1 MKQTKNYKKKRIIT
15 TAIIVIAI
23 VVWVIIAKTCKTQ
36 TPPIQETTTTNGN
49 VQQWELT
56 LEITAP
62 EEEPADEKRS
72 AAPAEIK
79 QITEKNWV
87 TYLTLDMLTINSG
100 SQLGA
105 TDFFINQN
113 PKIRDIAL
121 AGNAKAFTCDTNSV
135 PTVSVSIKDTVT
147 AIQQSLSGATTKITY
162 SFDIV
167 DGIINAIYQR
177 CTQ

>member
-36 TPPIQETTTTNGN
+36 TPPIQETTTNRN
-49 VQQWELT
+49 VQQWKLT

-72 AAPAEIK
+72 SAPAEIK

-121 AGNAKAFTCDTNSV
+121 AGDAKAFTCDTNSV
-135 PTVSVSIKDTVT
+135 PTVSVSLKDTIT

-162 SFDIV
+162 SFDIA
-167 DGIINAIYQR
+167 DGKINAIYQQ
-177 CTQ
+177 CVQ